1 METRI
6 SIKRGKRGHLML
18 FLLAISI
25 LLQTFG
31 QSSALQTPTPVT
43 PRSPN
48 PNNFNPNKEPPNLLQ
63 VAGVYAVAPAIP
75 LVVLPILADTFR
87 ATQNPTDLLAVLVA
101 KRGFLYLLATLATA
115 YAGWRAS
122 TSLPAGKSLDN
133 LNREI
138 LKGEYASETIEEE
151 SLSENGNTLSTS
163 ISSSQVMQK
172 NEVDKLNEDKDE
184 DKDEPIFALLDEVDG
199 VNQNVAFALPFV
211 LAAALS
217 ASYLLLSQGTAPV
230 DPAMTENN
238 IDVLSVFSQFSTLS
252 NLAVCLLFSAAEY
265 RSFGGGSNAS
275 SDKSIDNYI
284 GDRGEEKE
292 FPQNLLS
299 VPNVTALFAVA
310 AASLLPLSLA
320 WPIQNSVNIALA
332 VTVTRA
338 LAPFLMEESGSIRI
352 IALALTGLATYD
364 VFSVFGTSLLSVQ
377 AAGALDAL
385 DAESFV
391 AGGSLPGNLVEISAD
406 MAADMKLNM
415 NHLVHSSGVIDVESS
430 SIITAA
436 GDASKSGS
444 SVMETVARA
453 KLEGPWRPGL
463 LEMVLVGRVS
473 DVLGLG
479 DIVFPACLVSWG
491 YTFNIAYAYA
501 AIAGYILG
509 SLLTEVA
516 STLGPAQGL
525 PALIFLAPA
534 MLGSV
539 SLLAIIRG
547 ETERVWGQQ
556 QELQE

>member
-1 METRI
+1 M
-6 SIKRGKRGHLML
+6 SYKKGVKGHLTL
-18 FLLAISI
+18 VLLAI
-25 LLQTFG
+25 LVRTPGQT
-31 QSSALQTPTPVT
+31 SALQTPKPAIS
-43 PRSPN
+43 RNPN
-48 PNNFNPNKEPPNLLQ
+48 PNSYHPNKEPPNLLQ

-75 LVVLPILADTFR
+75 AVVLPILADTFR

-122 TSLPAGKSLDN
+122 TTLPAGKSLDN

-138 LKGEYASETIEEE
+138 LKGEYVTETIEVEEDEEE
-151 SLSENGNTLSTS
+151 SESEIGNVLSLSTS
-163 ISSSQVMQK
+163 QEMKK
-172 NEVDKLNEDKDE
+172 NEEAKLKEDKKDKVE

-217 ASYLLLSQGTAPV
+217 ASYLLLSQGTAPI
-230 DPAMTENN
+230 DPATMTENN
-238 IDVLSVFSQFSTLS
+238 IDILSLFSQFSTLS

-265 RSFGGGSNAS
+265 RSFGGNNN
-275 SDKSIDNYI
+275 DN
-284 GDRGEEKE
+284 DVEENVEKQK

-299 VPNVTALFAVA
+299 VPNVTALLAVA
-310 AASLLPLSLA
+310 AASLLPLTLA

-338 LAPFLMEESGSIRI
+338 LAPFLMEELGSIRI

-391 AGGSLPGNLVEISAD
+391 AGSSLTAALLEASA
-406 MAADMKLNM
+406 AVATDMKLDM
-415 NHLVHSSGVIDVESS
+415 NDLAWSSSVIEVESS
-430 SIITAA
+430 NIIAAA
-436 GDASKSGS
+436 GDASNAGS
-444 SVMETVARA
+444 SVMEAVARA
-453 KLEGPWRPGL
+453 KLEGSWRPGL
-463 LEMVLVGRVS
+463 IEMVLVGRVS

-491 YTFNIAYAYA
+491 YSFNIAYAYA

-547 ETERVWGQQ
+547 ETERVWGHHQDQQ
-556 QELQE
+556 G

>member
-1 METRI
+1 
-6 SIKRGKRGHLML
+6 ML

>member
-1 METRI
+1 
-6 SIKRGKRGHLML
+6 ML

-217 ASYLLLSQGTAPV
+217 ASYLLLSQGTAPI
-230 DPAMTENN
+230 DPAMTENS

-275 SDKSIDNYI
+275 SDKSIDNDI

-338 LAPFLMEESGSIRI
+338 PAPFLMEESGSIRI